1 MKWSELKLL
10 FFHQTGIVKTSRDT
24 LFVHPLPAHLAKH
37 VTSSEDATPHLVH
50 RRSVKED
57 VISLKNDVMHMVK
70 EGNEAFFFLTLMNIV
85 FPFDPLHLNISIYSL
100 LTDHLILY

>member
-1 MKWSELKLL
+1 M
-10 FFHQTGIVKTSRDT
+10 KTSRDT

-57 VISLKNDVMHMVK
+57 VISLKNDVLHMVK

>member
-1 MKWSELKLL
+1 M
-10 FFHQTGIVKTSRDT
+10 KTSRES

-50 RRSVKED
+50 RRSVKEE

-70 EGNEAFFFLTLMNIV
+70 EGNEGFFLTLMNIV
-85 FPFDPLHLNISIYSL
+85 FPFDPVHLNISIYIL
-100 LTDHLILY
+100 LTDLLILY

>member
-1 MKWSELKLL
+1 M
-10 FFHQTGIVKTSRDT
+10 KTSRES

-50 RRSVKED
+50 RRSVKEE

-70 EGNEAFFFLTLMNIV
+70 EGNEGFFFLTLMNIV
-85 FPFDPLHLNISIYSL
+85 FPFDPVHLNISIYIL
-100 LTDHLILY
+100 LTDLLILY

>member
-50 RRSVKED
+50 RRSVKEE
-57 VISLKNDVMHMVK
+57 VISLKNDVIHMVK
-70 EGNEAFFFLTLMNIV
+70 EGNEGFFFLNSDQYC
-85 FPFDPLHLNISIYSL
+85 FPF
-100 LTDHLILY
+100 

>member
-1 MKWSELKLL
+1 M
-10 FFHQTGIVKTSRDT
+10 KTSRDT

-50 RRSVKED
+50 RRSVKEE

-70 EGNEAFFFLTLMNIV
+70 EGNEAFFFNSDEIV
-85 FPFDPLHLNISIYSL
+85 FPFDPLHLNISIYIL
-100 LTDHLILY
+100 LTDVLILY

>member
-1 MKWSELKLL
+1 M
-10 FFHQTGIVKTSRDT
+10 KTSRDT

>member
-1 MKWSELKLL
+1 M
-10 FFHQTGIVKTSRDT
+10 KTSRDT

-70 EGNEAFFFLTLMNIV
+70 EGNEAFFFNSNEYC
-85 FPFDPLHLNISIYSL
+85 FPF
-100 LTDHLILY
+100 

>member
-1 MKWSELKLL
+1 M
-10 FFHQTGIVKTSRDT
+10 KTSRDT

-70 EGNEAFFFLTLMNIV
+70 EGNEAFFFLTLMNVV